1 MAFKDTVVEFIVKGR
16 DLFTPAATKA
26 EEAAKSL
33 EAASKQLN
41 DQLSN
46 IESQQASIARYE
58 QLEKALKKNEQRYT
72 ESGLALKELVT
83 TQKSAQQ
90 TERDYVSQIKSSEL
104 ALARL
109 NSLQK
114 EAGSAGQQYTSVIKK
129 QEQELGELKV
139 KQQAAAAG
147 VLEYNL
153 QVKQARSEVNGLST
167 SIGKNRTEFSQ
178 LETTLTKTGKDL
190 NNLNGESK
198 KLAQQQAAAQ
208 ASIADVNNRLEKQ
221 TRVLNASKK
230 STQDYN
236 GSIKQVTKDL
246 IIMGSAYIGLD
257 KVKDSFLGILS
268 AGDRAAEFKARMTAM
283 MGSIQAGE
291 QATAWIKD
299 FANNTGTQLNGALEA
314 FSRLKTFGIDP
325 MNGSMQSLVDYN
337 AKLGGSQEKLEG
349 IILAAG
355 QAWAKQKL
363 QGEEILQMVE
373 RGIPVWDLLATVTG
387 KNTFELQKMSE
398 KGQLSRETMKALFDE
413 MGKQAEGQ
421 AAKSLDRLSGQ
432 VTLISNKWEEFK
444 IKMADS
450 GVYQVAIDFMKQ
462 LNEQFDRLVKD
473 GSIDLAAQKISN
485 FFSSIIIDGGE
496 SFKVLLDNIN
506 GFISGA
512 ERVVGAVR
520 IVWNGFT
527 AGIKTI
533 ALAATDYAASMTS
546 AFASV
551 LDFVGADELAKK
563 AQFQADALK
572 AVSQGFH
579 DSILEDGK
587 NLSAAWDQLTQ
598 STTESI
604 QSTVNKTADA
614 VKQNVD
620 AQKDNITTVTET
632 ATQAVADIGLLMSK
646 AGIITTDTL
655 KGTEEQAKLVYDT
668 LLESYK
674 KNEIGVYELEQAY
687 LKWADAAID
696 TAGATKGTVPPTIEA
711 AAAALGL
718 TKELEK
724 LIAESKKLAPANDTN
739 SDAVK
744 RFTSEI
750 ESTNKAMEQNKKVL
764 QSSTATAAQ
773 KAEAQRLLTIQ
784 QERLTQ
790 QTDDLVKVQ
799 ELEKSNLYSLQ
810 KEQNNLTQELEKLN
824 FAYETGTLTAEQYNQ
839 KKERISEILDV
850 VNGLLGDF
858 KNAQNEATAATKAG
872 TQATTEQA
880 KAVELASKSL
890 REQRGELE
898 NVSRSYQNAAQ
909 SARRYGQSA
918 GAGAGVSGIV
928 DYQEKNGNS
937 PYDLDTKAIRDEK
950 SRRMNESLRGGQYGK
965 YSSQIDSAKSINA
978 LNELYNKINKQLTY
992 LNADQKKQLN
1002 EAIKTQKEALSESK
1016 KAVSSTSNNNVSYQ
1030 YSAPSTSSGS
1040 YSSNNSSSSKDLSE
1054 LTTLLKSLVN
1064 STVTGNSSPSKV
1076 IRLQLM
1082 LPGDIEITADIID
1095 EIEDGVLSKL
1105 EQLGRTQ

>member
-26 EEAAKSL
+26 EKAAQSL
-33 EAASKQLN
+33 ESASKQLN

-46 IESQQASIARYE
+46 VESQQASIARYE
-58 QLEKALKKNEQRYT
+58 QLEKALKSNEQRYK

-90 TERDYVSQIKSSEL
+90 TERDHVAEIKKSEQ
-104 ALARL
+104 ALDRL
-109 NSLQK
+109 NALQK
-114 EAGSAGQQYTSVIKK
+114 EAGASGEQYTSVIKK
-129 QEQELGELKV
+129 QEQELVELKA
-139 KQQAAAAG
+139 KQQAAAAQ

-153 QVKQARSEVNGLST
+153 QVKQARTEVNGLST
-167 SIGKNRTEFSQ
+167 SISKNRTEFSQ

-190 NNLNGESK
+190 NNLNQESK
-198 KLAQQQAAAQ
+198 ELAQQQAAAE
-208 ASIADVNNRLEKQ
+208 ASIADVNNKLEKQ

-230 STQDYN
+230 SAQDYN

-268 AGDRAAEFKARMTAM
+268 AGDRSAEFKARMTAM
-283 MGSIQAGE
+283 MGSIEAGE

-299 FANNTGTQLNGALEA
+299 FANNTGTRLNGALEA

-325 MNGSMQSLVDYN
+325 MNGSMQALVDYN

-373 RGIPVWDLLATVTG
+373 RGIPFWDLLSTVTG

-413 MGKQAEGQ
+413 MGRQADGQ

-432 VTLISNKWEEFK
+432 VTLISNKWEQFK
-444 IKMADS
+444 IKIADS

-462 LNEQFDRLVKD
+462 LNEQFDKLVKD
-473 GSIDLAAQKISN
+473 GSIDLAAQKISQ
-485 FFSSIIIDGGE
+485 FFSSMINDGGE
-496 SFKVLLDNIN
+496 SFRVLLENIN

-512 ERVVGAVR
+512 ERVVGALR

-527 AGIKTI
+527 AGLKTV
-533 ALAATDYAASMTS
+533 AMAATEYAASITGS
-546 AFASV
+546 FASV
-551 LDFVGADELAKK
+551 LDFVGADDLAQK

-572 AVSQGFH
+572 AVSQGFY

-587 NLSAAWDQLTQ
+587 NLNSAWEQLTQ
-598 STTESI
+598 TSTENIKT
-604 QSTVNKTADA
+604 TVNTANEA

-620 AQKDNITTVTET
+620 SQKENITTVTET
-632 ATQAVADIGLLMSK
+632 AGQAVNDLSVLMSK
-646 AGIITTDTL
+646 AGIITTESLQSTQ
-655 KGTEEQAKLVYDT
+655 EQAKLVYDT

-674 KNEIGVYELEQAY
+674 KNEVGVYELEQAY

-696 TAGATKGTVPPTIEA
+696 TAGATKGTVPPTVEA

-724 LIAESKKLAPANDTN
+724 LIAESKKLAPENDTN
-739 SDAVK
+739 SDAVN
-744 RFTSEI
+744 RFTAEI
-750 ESTNKAMEQNKKVL
+750 KSTNEAIAQNQKVL
-764 QSSTATAAQ
+764 KSSSATAVE

-784 QERLTQ
+784 QARLVE
-790 QTDDLVKVQ
+790 QTDDLIKVQ
-799 ELEKSNLYSLQ
+799 GLEKSNLYDLQ
-810 KEQNNLTQELEKLN
+810 LEQNNLNQELERLN
-824 FAYETGTLTAEQYNQ
+824 FSYQNGTLNAEEYAHG
-839 KKERISEILDV
+839 KERISEILNV
-850 VNGLLGDF
+850 VNSLLGDF
-858 KNAQNEATAATKAG
+858 KNAQDEATAATKAG
-872 TQATTEQA
+872 TKATTEQV
-880 KAVELASKSL
+880 KASEYATKSL
-890 REQRGELE
+890 REQRDELE
-898 NVSRSYQNAAQ
+898 EVSRSASNAASNVSRYNSAA
-909 SARRYGQSA
+909 
-918 GAGAGVSGIV
+918 SGTVNSIV
-928 DYQEKNGNS
+928 DYQEKNGTAYQYS
-937 PYDLDTKAIRDEK
+937 SKEVLAEK
-950 SRRMNESLRGGQYGK
+950 GRRLNESLRGGQYDK
-965 YSSQIDSAKSINA
+965 YSQQIDSAKSISA
-978 LNELYNKINKQLTY
+978 LNELYNKINKQLSY
-992 LNADQKKQLN
+992 LNSEQKKQLN
-1002 EAIKTQKEALSESK
+1002 AAIQAQKSALSESK
-1016 KAVSSTSNNNVSYQ
+1016 KAI
-1030 YSAPSTSSGS
+1030 
-1040 YSSNNSSSSKDLSE
+1040 SSSSNISYSYSEPSYQSGTTYSGSNYTPSNNQDLSE
-1054 LTTLLKSLVN
+1054 LTTLLESLVN
-1064 STVTGNSSPSKV
+1064 KTVSTSGTPSKV
-1076 IRLQLM
+1076 IRLQLL
-1082 LPGDIEITADIID
+1082 LPGEVEITADIID

>member
-26 EEAAKSL
+26 EQAAKSL

-58 QLEKALKKNEQRYT
+58 QLEKALKTNEQRYKDA
-72 ESGLALKELVT
+72 GLALKELVT
-83 TQKSAQQ
+83 TQKTAQQ
-90 TERDYVSQIKSSEL
+90 TERDHIAEIKKSEQ
-104 ALARL
+104 ALERL
-109 NSLQK
+109 NALQK
-114 EAGSAGQQYTSVIKK
+114 EAGASGEQYTSVIKK
-129 QEQELGELKV
+129 QELELVELKT
-139 KQQAAAAG
+139 KQQAAAAQ

-167 SIGKNRTEFSQ
+167 LISKNRTEFAQ

-190 NNLNGESK
+190 KNLNQESK
-198 KLAQQQAAAQ
+198 ELAQQQAAAE
-208 ASIADVNNRLEKQ
+208 ASIADVNNKLEKQ

-268 AGDRAAEFKARMTAM
+268 AGDKAAEFKARMTAI
-283 MGSIQAGE
+283 MGSIEAGE

-299 FANNTGTQLNGALEA
+299 FANNTGTRFNSALEA
-314 FSRLKTFGIDP
+314 FTRLKTFGIDP
-325 MNGSMQSLVDYN
+325 MNGSMQALVDYN

-373 RGIPVWDLLATVTG
+373 RGIPVWDLLSTVTG

-413 MGKQAEGQ
+413 MGKQANGQ

-432 VTLISNKWEEFK
+432 VTLISNKWEQFK
-444 IKMADS
+444 IKIADS

-462 LNEQFDRLVKD
+462 LNEQFDKLVKD
-473 GSIDLAAQKISN
+473 GSIDLAAQKISQ
-485 FFSSIIIDGGE
+485 FFSSIITDGGE
-496 SFKVLLDNIN
+496 SFRVLLDNIN

-512 ERVVGAVR
+512 ERVVGALR

-527 AGIKTI
+527 AGIKTV
-533 ALAATDYAASMTS
+533 AMAATEYAASMTDS
-546 AFASV
+546 FASV
-551 LDFVGADELAKK
+551 LDFVGANELAQK

-572 AVSQGFH
+572 AVSQGFY
-579 DSILEDGK
+579 DSILEDGR
-587 NLSAAWDQLTQ
+587 NLNSAWEQLTQ
-598 STTESI
+598 TSTE
-604 QSTVNKTADA
+604 QVKATVNAANEA
-614 VKQNVD
+614 VKTNVD
-620 AQKDNITTVTET
+620 AQKENIATVTET
-632 ATQAVADIGLLMSK
+632 AGQAVNDLSIIMSK
-646 AGIITTDTL
+646 AGIITSDSLRT
-655 KGTEEQAKLVYDT
+655 TEEQAKLVYDT

-674 KNEIGVYELEQAY
+674 NNEIGVYELEQAY
-687 LKWADAAID
+687 LKWANAAID

-739 SDAVK
+739 SDSVN
-744 RFTSEI
+744 RFKAEI
-750 ESTNKAMEQNKKVL
+750 KSTNEAITQNQKVL
-764 QSSTATAAQ
+764 QSSTATAAE

-784 QERLTQ
+784 QERLTK
-790 QTDDLVKVQ
+790 QTDDLLKVQ
-799 ELEKSNLYSLQ
+799 ELEKSNLYALQ
-810 KEQNNLTQELEKLN
+810 REQKNLTEELEKLN
-824 FAYETGTLTAEQYNQ
+824 YAYEIGSMSAEEYNQ
-839 KKERISEILDV
+839 KKERISEILNV
-850 VNGLLGDF
+850 VNRLLGDF
-858 KNAQNEATAATKAG
+858 KNAQDEATASTRAG

-880 KAVELASKSL
+880 KAGELVSKSL
-890 REQRGELE
+890 REQKGELD
-898 NVSRSYQNAAQ
+898 NISRSYRSAAQ
-909 SARRYGQSA
+909 SAKSYVQSA
-918 GAGAGVSGIV
+918 GAGVEGVV
-928 DYQEKNGNS
+928 DYQEKNGNN

-950 SRRMNESLRGGQYGK
+950 SKRLNESLRGSQYDK
-965 YSSQIDSAKSINA
+965 YSNQIDSAKSINA

-992 LNADQKKQLN
+992 LNADQKRQLN
-1002 EAIKTQKEALSESK
+1002 EAIKTQKTALSESK
-1016 KAVSSTSNNNVSYQ
+1016 KAVSSSNSNISYN
-1030 YSAPSTSSGS
+1030 YSPPTSSNYYS
-1040 YSSNNSSSSKDLSE
+1040 DSSNNSSKDLSE
-1054 LTTLLKSLVN
+1054 LKILLKSLVN
-1064 STVTGNSSPSKV
+1064 SSVNGNQSPSKV

-1082 LPGDIEITADIID
+1082 LPGEIEITADIID

>member
-26 EEAAKSL
+26 EQAAKSL

-58 QLEKALKKNEQRYT
+58 QLEKALKTNEQRYKDA
-72 ESGLALKELVT
+72 GLALKELVT
-83 TQKSAQQ
+83 TQKTAQQ
-90 TERDYVSQIKSSEL
+90 TERDHIAEIKKSEQ
-104 ALARL
+104 ALERL
-109 NSLQK
+109 NALQK
-114 EAGSAGQQYTSVIKK
+114 EAGASGEQYTSVIKK
-129 QEQELGELKV
+129 QELELVELKT
-139 KQQAAAAG
+139 KQQAAAAQ

-167 SIGKNRTEFSQ
+167 SISKNRTEFAQ

-190 NNLNGESK
+190 NNLNQESK
-198 KLAQQQAAAQ
+198 ELAQQQAAAE
-208 ASIADVNNRLEKQ
+208 ASIADVNNKLEKQ

-268 AGDRAAEFKARMTAM
+268 AGDKAAEFKARMTAI
-283 MGSIQAGE
+283 MGSIEAGE

-299 FANNTGTQLNGALEA
+299 FANNTGTRFNGALEA
-314 FSRLKTFGIDP
+314 FTRLKTFGIDP
-325 MNGSMQSLVDYN
+325 MNGSMQALVDYN

-373 RGIPVWDLLATVTG
+373 RGIPVWDLLSTVTG

-413 MGKQAEGQ
+413 MGKQADGQ

-432 VTLISNKWEEFK
+432 VTLISNKWEQFK
-444 IKMADS
+444 IKIADS

-462 LNEQFDRLVKD
+462 LNEQFDKLVKD
-473 GSIDLAAQKISN
+473 GSIDLAAQKISQ
-485 FFSSIIIDGGE
+485 FFSSMITDGGE
-496 SFKVLLDNIN
+496 SFRVLLENIN

-512 ERVVGAVR
+512 ERVVGALR

-527 AGIKTI
+527 AGIKTV
-533 ALAATDYAASMTS
+533 AMAATEYAGSMTD

-551 LDFVGADELAKK
+551 LDFVGADELAQK

-572 AVSQGFH
+572 AVSQGFY

-587 NLSAAWDQLTQ
+587 NLNSAWEQLTQ
-598 STTESI
+598 TSTEQVKT
-604 QSTVNKTADA
+604 TVNAANEA
-614 VKQNVD
+614 VKTNVD
-620 AQKDNITTVTET
+620 AQKENIATVTET
-632 ATQAVADIGLLMSK
+632 AVKAVNDLSIMMSK
-646 AGIITTDTL
+646 AGIITTESL
-655 KGTEEQAKLVYDT
+655 KTTEEQAKLVYDT

-674 KNEIGVYELEQAY
+674 NNEIGVYELEQAY

-711 AAAALGL
+711 TAAALGL

-739 SDAVK
+739 SESVK
-744 RFTSEI
+744 RFTAEI
-750 ESTNKAMEQNKKVL
+750 KSTNDAIDQNKKVL
-764 QSSTATAAQ
+764 ESSTATSAQ
-773 KAEAQRLLTIQ
+773 KAEAQRLLIIQ
-784 QERLTQ
+784 QARLTE
-790 QTDDLVKVQ
+790 QTDDLIKVQ

-810 KEQNNLTQELEKLN
+810 REQNNLTSELESLN
-824 FAYETGTLTAEQYNQ
+824 QAYKTGTLSAEDYSQ
-839 KKERISEILDV
+839 KKERISDILDV
-850 VNGLLGDF
+850 VNRLLGDF
-858 KNAQNEATAATKAG
+858 KTAQNSATAATKAS
-872 TQATTEQA
+872 TQATNDQA
-880 KAVELASKSL
+880 KASSSAAKSL
-890 REQRGELE
+890 REQQAEIE
-898 NVSRSYQNAAQ
+898 KVSQSYTNAARSAQ
-909 SARRYGQSA
+909 SYSQTSKAS
-918 GAGAGVSGIV
+918 VSTIV
-928 DYQEKNGNS
+928 DYQEENGS
-937 PYDLDTKAIRDEK
+937 AYQLSSREILAEKGRRLSETLSGSQYDKFSKEL
-950 SRRMNESLRGGQYGK
+950 N
-965 YSSQIDSAKSINA
+965 SAKSISA
-978 LNELYNKINKQLTY
+978 LTELYNKINKQLTY

-1002 EAIKTQKEALSESK
+1002 EAIKTQKAALNESK
-1016 KAVSSTSNNNVSYQ
+1016 KAVSSTASNINY
-1030 YSAPSTSSGS
+1030 S
-1040 YSSNNSSSSKDLSE
+1040 YSEPSNNSSYSKSTSNYSSSSNQDLSE
-1054 LTTLLKSLVN
+1054 ITTLLKSLIN
-1064 STVTGNSSPSKV
+1064 GTVTSGKSPSKV

-1082 LPGDIEITADIID
+1082 LPGEIEITADIID